1 MIITVEEKQI
11 LAMYDE
17 GSVRNTF
24 ERLADAYIDICSYEE
39 DPLLEKTVFSALQKL
54 SLVESLE
61 YIRAMKDKDRPVG
74 IWPVVELEK
83 QSL

>member
-1 MIITVEEKQI
+1 MIFTVEEKQI

-17 GSVRNTF
+17 GSVRDTF

-39 DPLLEKTVFSALQKL
+39 DPFLEKTVFSALQKL

-61 YIRAMKDKDRPVG
+61 YRRAMKDKDRPVG
-74 IWPVVELEK
+74 IWPVVGLEK

>member
-1 MIITVEEKQI
+1 MIFTVEEKQI

-74 IWPVVELEK
+74 IWPVVELKK

>member
-1 MIITVEEKQI
+1 MIFTVEEKQI

-54 SLVESLE
+54 SLVES
-61 YIRAMKDKDRPVG
+61 
-74 IWPVVELEK
+74 
-83 QSL
+83 

>member
-1 MIITVEEKQI
+1 MIFTVEEKQI

-17 GSVRNTF
+17 GSVRDTF
-24 ERLADAYIDICSYEE
+24 ERLADAYIDICSYRE
-39 DPLLEKTVFSALQKL
+39 DPLLEKTFFSALQKL

-61 YIRAMKDKDRPVG
+61 YRRAMKDKDRPVG
-74 IWPVVELEK
+74 IWPVVESEN

>member
-1 MIITVEEKQI
+1 MIFTVEEKQI

-17 GSVRNTF
+17 GSVRDTF

-74 IWPVVELEK
+74 IWPVVESEN